1 MMIEGYENLESLVA
15 KAEANLK
22 MYRKKNLK
30 QLKKM
35 DCEIHELHHT
45 YTDKID
51 CLQCA
56 NCCKTLGPLITDA
69 DIKRMAKALRLSPS
83 EVVASYLRIDE
94 DGDYVFKEMPC
105 PFLMADNY
113 CIIYE
118 NRPKACREY
127 PHTDRKKFY
136 QVFNLSIKNA
146 YTCPI
151 AYEVLNGVLRIKK

>member
-1 MMIEGYENLESLVA
+1 MIDGYENLEALA
-15 KAEANLK
+15 TKAEADFK
-22 MYRKKNLK
+22 QYHKKNLK

-35 DCEIHELHHT
+35 DCEIHQLHDT
-45 YTDKID
+45 YTEKID
-51 CLQCA
+51 CLQCG
-56 NCCKTLGPLITDA
+56 NCCRILGPRITDN
-69 DIKRMAKALRLSPS
+69 DIRKMAKGLNISPS
-83 EVVASYLRIDE
+83 QVLDTYLRIDE
-94 DGDYVFKEMPC
+94 DGDYVFIKMPC
-105 PFLMADNY
+105 PFLMPDNY

-136 QVFNLSIKNA
+136 QVYKLSIKNA

>member
-1 MMIEGYENLESLVA
+1 MIEGYENLESLVA

-69 DIKRMAKALRLSPS
+69 DIKRMSKALRLSPS

-151 AYEVLNGVLRIKK
+151 AYEVLSGILRIKK

>member
-1 MMIEGYENLESLVA
+1 MIEGYENLEALATKAVA
-15 KAEANLK
+15 DFKQ
-22 MYRKKNLK
+22 YHKKNLK

-35 DCEIHELHHT
+35 DCEIHQLHDT
-45 YTDKID
+45 YTEKID
-51 CLQCA
+51 CLQCG
-56 NCCKTLGPLITDA
+56 NCCRILGPGITDN
-69 DIKRMAKALRLSPS
+69 DIRKMAKGLNMSPS
-83 EVVASYLRIDE
+83 KVLDTYLRIDE
-94 DGDYVFKEMPC
+94 DGDYVFIKMPC
-105 PFLMADNY
+105 PFLMPDNY

-136 QVFNLSIKNA
+136 QVYKLSIKNA

>member
-151 AYEVLNGVLRIKK
+151 AYEVLSGILRIK

>member
-1 MMIEGYENLESLVA
+1 
-15 KAEANLK
+15 
-22 MYRKKNLK
+22 LK

-35 DCEIHELHHT
+35 DCEIHQLHDT
-45 YTDKID
+45 YTEKID
-51 CLQCA
+51 CLQCG
-56 NCCKTLGPLITDA
+56 NCCRILGPRITDN
-69 DIKRMAKALRLSPS
+69 DIRKMAKGLNMSPS
-83 EVVASYLRIDE
+83 QVLDTYLRIDE
-94 DGDYVFKEMPC
+94 DGDYVFIKMPC
-105 PFLMADNY
+105 PFLMPDNY

-136 QVFNLSIKNA
+136 QVYKLSIKNA